1 MFVTCFHEIRIYES
15 TIFVSGN
22 FFLFLLKQGIEI
34 KYVAK
39 TVYFHKEKYVAAP
52 LKEIR
57 TFFVKNNFLI
67 RNFGIRQNM
76 LRAS

>member
-15 TIFVSGN
+15 TIFFSG
-22 FFLFLLKQGIEI
+22 FFFWFLLKQGIEI

-39 TVYFHKEKYVAAP
+39 TVYFNKEKYVAAP

-57 TFFVKNNFLI
+57 TFFVKKQFLD
-67 RNFGIRQNM
+67 
-76 LRAS
+76 S

>member
-1 MFVTCFHEIRIYES
+1 MFSRNPNLRINDFCFRK
-15 TIFVSGN
+15 

>member
-1 MFVTCFHEIRIYES
+1 MFSRNPNLRINDFCFR
-15 TIFVSGN
+15 N